1 MINRQR
7 GQGSQSTKRG
17 ADKSGKNTQ
26 NAPDFICTNCL
37 PKPKNLGFWWKKD
50 SLGVCSPW
58 EQQWRAVCTQSLTQK
73 GRKKI
78 YLQQTTTTVSS
89 VLGWAKGLL
98 NFFIEIVLLELGL
111 MKIVTVLK
119 KTSSE
124 VWKCDFS
131 FNFAHW

>member
-1 MINRQR
+1 MTLKIQIFIYSRR
-7 GQGSQSTKRG
+7 LFIILVSLTITWF
-17 ADKSGKNTQ
+17 SGKMLIS
-26 NAPDFICTNCL
+26 PRCICGL
-37 PKPKNLGFWWKKD
+37 MPNLIKK
-50 SLGVCSPW
+50 SCRISK
-58 EQQWRAVCTQSLTQK
+58 QQWRAVCTQSLTQK